1 MQDVGVRLLKN
12 SLSRY
17 LKLVKNGK
25 TIRVTDRG
33 KPIAKLVP
41 VDNPLPQGIIE
52 MLDKKI
58 ASWNGEKPKGVV
70 ILHSIS
76 KGKNI
81 SDIVSEDRR

>member
-1 MQDVGVRLLKN
+1 MQDVGVRQLKN

-41 VDNPLPQGIIE
+41 VNKPLPRGIIE

-58 ASWNGEKPKGVV
+58 ASWNGEKPKGAV
-70 ILHSIS
+70 ILYSANPKKQKCFRYRI
-76 KGKNI
+76 GG
-81 SDIVSEDRR
+81 

>member
-1 MQDVGVRLLKN
+1 MHDVGVRQLKN

-17 LKLVKNGK
+17 LKLVKSGK

-33 KPIAKLVP
+33 KPVAKLAP

-58 ASWNGEKPKGVV
+58 ASWNGEKPKGAV

-76 KGKNI
+76 KDKNI